1 MMEWEGCTQM
11 SKYTG
16 GTLRERSEVPALG
29 AVFTQ
34 PLYRLS
40 LVLFTVSAASVVAG
54 SGVAGSLLWRIS

>member
-1 MMEWEGCTQM
+1 M